1 MKRAKRFRWRV
12 NAEDEV
18 IAMVTGTLPLNSLS
32 TTDSLTDTGQELRV
46 AQLNINNKSAQNGH
60 APVPD
65 KELQRLSYKKIY
77 HS

>member
-1 MKRAKRFRWRV
+1 
-12 NAEDEV
+12 
-18 IAMVTGTLPLNSLS
+18 MVTVTLPLNSLS

-46 AQLNINNKSAQNGH
+46 AQLNINNKSAKNAH

-65 KELQRLSYKKIY
+65 KELQRLSSKKIY